1 MCTLGQHF
9 TFLRGTQADPALH
22 ASAAVCA
29 VPCRVKGIFQG
40 ASFVFFSFIGFDCVS
55 TLAEEVKNPAVDM
68 PVGIV
73 GCISFVT
80 VVCKYT
86 RCCMLVSVQ
95 VDQSPL
101 GIPALLAMLPQTLH
115 MEPLL

>member
-1 MCTLGQHF
+1 LPEC
-9 TFLRGTQADPALH
+9 R
-22 ASAAVCA
+22 
-29 VPCRVKGIFQG
+29 CRVKGIFNG

-80 VVCKYT
+80 VVCKCHPGT
-86 RCCMLVSVQ
+86 TAMHMHAQ
-95 VDQSPL
+95 
-101 GIPALLAMLPQTLH
+101 LLSHNYMDCYH
-115 MEPLL
+115 VNFLLESE